1 MQRQRS
7 NQTLFTMTVIE
18 LPIPRATDI
27 PVMDGQAPR
36 MARTLVTQYWRRS
49 QLLQRP
55 ASRPDAFAVFD
66 DSIVQALSG
75 LKQHLM
81 HAPGLD
87 QACQQAVETAGAEIL
102 DEPSR
107 IFARSCLQVL
117 HLQRK
122 HIHDGL
128 EHTLGAHLE
137 AQPDA
142 VFNAIRFCFDNT
154 VAEYFTW
161 LVTQGRHEKS
171 AQLVQLIQRLA
182 ISRPAVSDGFAQAV
196 AAWSSGLAGGV
207 AALCDWRCTGRVD
220 ESKAIAATQ
229 QGNDAQSA
237 LLALALMG
245 SRQETP
251 AARTLLTRI
260 PHSTVALTLLAARD
274 GHALA
279 SALRAGSHP
288 QMPWGLQVYAASLV
302 GDIPLLRQLAAHTA
316 WDDEEA
322 CRTLAD
328 ATALLTGE
336 PADIAFDMGHE
347 ASGRAA
353 SVDAVLAALPLA
365 GPALRLGRPRT
376 QVVLQE
382 SVAMVGAPLRRLLYL
397 EHLSRVGAALWIEA
411 DDLAVVQ
418 ALACSTASAIERAA
432 FNISR
437 PQA

>member
-1 MQRQRS
+1 
-7 NQTLFTMTVIE
+7 MTVIE
-18 LPIPRATDI
+18 LPIPRAIDI

-36 MARTLVTQYWRRS
+36 LARTLVTQYWRRS

-81 HAPGLD
+81 HAPELD
-87 QACQQAVETAGAEIL
+87 HACQQAVETAGAEIL

-107 IFARSCLQVL
+107 IFALACLQAL

-122 HIHDGL
+122 HVHDGL
-128 EHTLGAHLE
+128 ERTLGAHLH
-137 AQPDA
+137 AQPNA
-142 VFNAIRFCFDNT
+142 VFNAMRFCFDNT

-161 LVTQGRHEKS
+161 LLSQEQHRQS
-171 AQLVQLIQRLA
+171 APLAQLLQRLA
-182 ISRPAVSDGFAQAV
+182 ISRPAVSDEFAQAIS
-196 AAWSSGLAGGV
+196 AWTSGLPGGV
-207 AALCDWRCTGRVD
+207 AALCDWRCTGRGD
-220 ESKAIAATQ
+220 EAKAIAATQ
-229 QGNDAQSA
+229 QDSDAQAA

-251 AARTLLTRI
+251 VARTLLARM
-260 PHSTVALTLLAARD
+260 PHSTVALALLAARD

-279 SALRAGSHP
+279 SALREGRHP

-316 WDDEEA
+316 WEDEEA

-336 PADIAFDMGHE
+336 PADIAFDMGNE

-353 SVDAVLAALPLA
+353 CVDAALAALPVS

-382 SVAMVGAPLRRLLYL
+382 SSAMVGAPLRRLLYL

-418 ALACSTASAIERAA
+418 ALACSTASVIERAA
-432 FNISR
+432 FNIGR
-437 PQA
+437 AQP

>member
-1 MQRQRS
+1 
-7 NQTLFTMTVIE
+7 MTVIE
-18 LPIPRATDI
+18 LPIPRAIDI
-27 PVMDGQAPR
+27 PVMDGQAHR
-36 MARTLVTQYWRRS
+36 LARTLVMQYWRRS

-55 ASRPDAFAVFD
+55 ASRPEAFAVFD

-75 LKQHLM
+75 LKQHLI
-81 HAPGLD
+81 HAPELD
-87 QACQQAVETAGAEIL
+87 QACQQAIETAGAEIL

-107 IFARSCLQVL
+107 IFALACLQAL

-122 HIHDGL
+122 QVHDGL
-128 EHTLGAHLE
+128 EQTLGAHLE
-137 AQPDA
+137 AQPNA
-142 VFNAIRFCFDNT
+142 VFNAIRFCFDST

-171 AQLVQLIQRLA
+171 AALIQLIQRLA
-182 ISRPAVSDGFAQAV
+182 ISRPAVSDGFAQAA
-196 AAWSSGLAGGV
+196 AAWTSGLPGGV
-207 AALCDWRCTGRVD
+207 AALCDWRCTGRGD
-220 ESKAIAATQ
+220 EAKAIAATQ
-229 QGNDAQSA
+229 QGNDAQAA

-251 AARTLLTRI
+251 VARTLLARM
-260 PHSTVALTLLAARD
+260 PHSTVALALLAARD
-274 GHALA
+274 GPGLA
-279 SALRAGSHP
+279 IALREGRHP

-316 WDDEEA
+316 WEDEEA
-322 CRTLAD
+322 CRTVAD

-336 PADIAFDMGHE
+336 PADIAFDMGSE

-353 SVDAVLAALPLA
+353 CVDAALAALPVS

-382 SVAMVGAPLRRLLYL
+382 SSALVGAPLRRLLYL

-411 DDLAVVQ
+411 DDLAIVQ
-418 ALACSTASAIERAA
+418 ALACSTASVIERAA

-437 PQA
+437 PQP